1 MTRWGMVV
9 LGTIAMA
16 AAIAVAVSAGRT
28 QPEEAKPS
36 LTPAQAAEMRPAPE
50 PRKQPAASI
59 SQKGSSEAAP
69 QDGDA
74 EDGDGS

>member
-9 LGTIAMA
+9 LGTVAMA
-16 AAIAVAVSAGRT
+16 AAIAVAVSAGRS
-28 QPEEAKPS
+28 QPEEAKGS
-36 LTPAQAAEMRPAPE
+36 LTPAQASEMRSSPE
-50 PRKQPAASI
+50 PRKQPAASV
-59 SQKGSSEAAP
+59 SQQRGDEAP